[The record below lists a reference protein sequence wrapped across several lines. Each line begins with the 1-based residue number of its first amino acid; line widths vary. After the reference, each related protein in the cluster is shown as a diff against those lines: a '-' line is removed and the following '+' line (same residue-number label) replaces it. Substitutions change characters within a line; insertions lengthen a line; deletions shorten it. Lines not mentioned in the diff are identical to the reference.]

1 MWWICVIEKISPTY
15 LIIASK
21 WKEKKNINVYIYWQW
36 IWKYGIENLIL
47 IYKGNYFLYI
57 NIFGKKKKKNDYVKF
72 QIVPYTVHKLVQV
85 SVLIWLHLGLPH
97 GQP

>member
-47 IYKGNYFLYI
+47 IYKGNYFHKLLDFTLEIEFCDYI
-57 NIFGKKKKKNDYVKF
+57 NIN
-72 QIVPYTVHKLVQV
+72 IE
-85 SVLIWLHLGLPH
+85 
-97 GQP
+97 